1 MSDNTRVY
9 GLLMAID
16 KNDIYGTVKTDQNL
30 NFRVKFEGS
39 ITCAYTGKVQKL
51 KIGDKLSF
59 ASNKNG
65 HLIIAT
71 DTHVFNSEHESAPAF
86 DETKN
91 ISDAF
96 YEIHQRETRFANKG
110 LGIVVREDVTKY
122 GSISLY
128 DNYDDESDS

>member
-1 MSDNTRVY
+1 MSDSIRAY
-9 GLLMAID
+9 GLLIAID

-30 NFRVKFEGS
+30 NVRVKFEGS
-39 ITCAYTGKVQKL
+39 VTCAYTSKSHKP

-59 ASNKNG
+59 ISNKNG
-65 HLIIAT
+65 HLIIAK
-71 DTHVFNSEHESAPAF
+71 DIHVFNSENESPPVF
-86 DETKN
+86 DNTEN